1 MCYGVCFKDI
11 VYVYDFI
18 FGVEIIFILYF
29 FIKLCLDDFFWG
41 KKFLGVWLC
50 YIWLFSMLMYYVIWI
65 VYKLL
70 MWILV
75 DWSYYGYNLVIGVD

>member
-1 MCYGVCFKDI
+1 M
-11 VYVYDFI
+11 
-18 FGVEIIFILYF
+18 FGWFFLRKKVFRCMIMLYL
-29 FIKLCLDDFFWG
+29 I
-41 KKFLGVWLC
+41 
-50 YIWLFSMLMYYVIWI
+50 MLMYYVIWI